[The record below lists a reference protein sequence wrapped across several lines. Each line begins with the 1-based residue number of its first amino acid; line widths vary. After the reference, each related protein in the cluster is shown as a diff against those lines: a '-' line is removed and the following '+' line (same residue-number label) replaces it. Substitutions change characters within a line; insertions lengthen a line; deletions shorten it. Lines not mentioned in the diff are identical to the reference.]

1 MSPHDVVFGFGAHTA
16 IDDGPELLR
25 LVQQA
30 DRDGLDVFSLSDHP
44 YIGDRL
50 DAYATVGFVLGRTE
64 RISGFAN
71 VTNLPTRP
79 APMLARMVTSLA
91 ALSGGRVVLGMGAG
105 GLWDRISD
113 MGVARLSPGDAVDA
127 FEEAI
132 VLVRLLSG
140 GGPPVTHRGRHYRV
154 AQIEPAPV
162 AAPPVWTG
170 SVGPRSLA
178 ATGRVADGWIPGH
191 AADWLS
197 ERYRESR
204 PVIDEAAAAVG
215 RDPREIRTIFNLPGR
230 ITERSL
236 GATRDRAGPLDRRFR
251 RPVGRRADRCGAG
264 AQCVWLHALPGERQR
279 PGRPLPRPLG
289 RRDRPRRTRGDRE
302 GARLTADG
310 WRVTGVRVDTR
321 TTAPGAGSALGVVD
335 EQVAAGRREGRV
347 AGAGRAVEE
356 RAGPVHRAGAG
367 ETVER
372 AAHDVDVL
380 GAGLVHVVARPAGAG
395 READEQG
402 PPGVRFGARAMEAV
416 DDDAVADLRPLGG
429 VDV

>member
-30 DRDGLDVFSLSDHP
+30 DRDGLDIFSLSDHP

-91 ALSGGRVVLGMGAG
+91 ALSGGRIVLGMGAG

-127 FEEAI
+127 FE
-132 VLVRLLSG
+132 VVLDGLDDLVRLLSG

-154 AQIEPAPV
+154 EQIEPAPV

-236 GATRDRAGPLDRRFR
+236 GATRDRAGRWIGGSVDQWVDELTGAVLEHGASGFMLFPANDSALDVRF
-251 RPVGRRADRCGAG
+251 
-264 AQCVWLHALPGERQR
+264 
-279 PGRPLPRPLG
+279 LG
-289 RRDRPRRTRGDRE
+289 R
-302 GARLTADG
+302 
-310 WRVTGVRVDTR
+310 W
-321 TTAPGAGSALGVVD
+321 
-335 EQVAAGRREGRV
+335 
-347 AGAGRAVEE
+347 
-356 RAGPVHRAGAG
+356 AG
-367 ETVER
+367 EI
-372 AAHDVDVL
+372 A
-380 GAGLVHVVARPAGAG
+380 PAV
-395 READEQG
+395 REAIAKERG
-402 PPGVRFGARAMEAV
+402 
-416 DDDAVADLRPLGG
+416 
-429 VDV
+429 